1 MVTTQQP
8 SVDLQSLVHLAET
21 KSTEGRNELFGQL
34 STIMLDG
41 GVTSSDQERAMM
53 VDILNKLL
61 HEVEMQVR
69 QSLSSKLA
77 RDAKAPKELVVMLA
91 NDTIDVAR
99 PILLESDLLNDNEL
113 LEIIKH
119 RTQEHQMAV
128 AMREN
133 VSEVVSSALVETGQ
147 EDVVT
152 SLLQNPSAQIS
163 QATLEYLVEQSE
175 RVDSYQTPLLS
186 RADLK
191 PDLAKKMYV
200 WVSDTLRKKIVAD
213 YKIDPATIEAAM
225 LESVGDVARDDGADS
240 NKKTMELVEAISK
253 SKELTPGLLA
263 KTLRDGEI
271 PLFVGLFSKMVE
283 LDISTMR
290 KIIFEAEG
298 EVIALACKAIGFENH
313 QFSDLYKLIRITRSG
328 SRDVRINEMSHLL
341 SYYEQ
346 MKKVTAQ
353 NILRSWQ
360 RDSSYLDNINK
371 GDKKQ
376 AAGQALRLNK
386 PGDKK

>member
-1 MVTTQQP
+1 MTTTQNVP
-8 SVDLQSLVHLAET
+8 VDLLNLVHLAET
-21 KSTEGRNELFGQL
+21 KSAEGRNELFGQL
-34 STIMLDG
+34 SNIMIDG
-41 GVTSSDQERAMM
+41 QVTSSDQERAMM

-99 PILLESDLLNDNEL
+99 PILLESDLLNDDEL

-152 SLLQNPSAQIS
+152 TLLQNPSAQIS

-213 YKIDPATIEAAM
+213 YKVDPATIEAAM
-225 LESVGDVARDDGADS
+225 LESVGDAVRDEGADS

-253 SKELTPGLLA
+253 TKELTPGLLA

-283 LDISTMR
+283 LDIATMR

>member
-1 MVTTQQP
+1 MTGMQP
-8 SVDLQSLVHLAET
+8 STTDLQNLMHLATE
-21 KSTEGRNELFGQL
+21 KSPEGRNELFGQL
-34 STIMLDG
+34 STLMIDG
-41 GVTSSDQERAMM
+41 QMSSSDQERALMI
-53 VDILNKLL
+53 DILNKLL
-61 HEVEMQVR
+61 HDVEMKVR
-69 QSLSSKLA
+69 QSLSAKLA
-77 RDAKAPKELVVMLA
+77 RDGKAPKELVIMLA

-99 PILLESDLLNDNEL
+99 PILLESDLLREDEL

-119 RTQEHQMAV
+119 RTQEHQMAI

-133 VSEVVSSALVETGQ
+133 VSEVVSSALVEAGH
-147 EDVVT
+147 EDVVST
-152 SLLQNPSAQIS
+152 LLQNPSAQIS

-175 RVDSYQTPLLS
+175 RVDSYQNPLLS

-191 PDLAKKMYV
+191 PDLAKKMYAF
-200 WVSDTLRKKIVAD
+200 VSETLRQKIVDD
-213 YKIDPATIEAAM
+213 YKIDPSTIDAA
-225 LESVGDVARDDGADS
+225 LNESVRDAETDTTPDS
-240 NKKTMELVEAISK
+240 NKKTMELVEAIAGR
-253 SKELTPGLLA
+253 KELTPGLLA

-271 PLFVGLFSKMVE
+271 PLFLGLFSKMVE
-283 LDISTMR
+283 LDVETMR

-298 EVIALACKAIGFENH
+298 EVIALTCKATGFETH

-360 RDSSYLDNINK
+360 RDPSYLDQINK
-371 GDKKQ
+371 GDRKQ
-376 AAGQALRLNK
+376 GAGLAMRLSK
-386 PGDKK
+386 PADKK